1 VAYLDAVAYTKGAF
15 VPGGS
20 DVLGGDG
27 EPLEAA
33 AALERLEMELGAGG
47 RMLTRGRWDWVW
59 GFFCKLTGETEG
71 AGGWLL
77 AKFSHLLFKPSD
89 LDLTFQIRVSIV

>member
-1 VAYLDAVAYTKGAF
+1 VAYLDAVAYTEGAF
-15 VPGGS
+15 VAGGGGPGLWRRPGGS

-33 AALERLEMELGAGG
+33 AALERPEMELGAGD

-59 GFFCKLTGETEG
+59 GVFLQINRGDR
-71 AGGWLL
+71 GGW
-77 AKFSHLLFKPSD
+77 
-89 LDLTFQIRVSIV
+89 RVASCKILPPLI

>member
-1 VAYLDAVAYTKGAF
+1 VAYTEGAF
-15 VPGGS
+15 VPGGGDPGLWRRPGAS

-33 AALERLEMELGAGG
+33 AALERSEMELGAGG

-71 AGGWLL
+71 AGGWLP
-77 AKFSHLLFKPSD
+77 AKFSHLLFKP
-89 LDLTFQIRVSIV
+89 